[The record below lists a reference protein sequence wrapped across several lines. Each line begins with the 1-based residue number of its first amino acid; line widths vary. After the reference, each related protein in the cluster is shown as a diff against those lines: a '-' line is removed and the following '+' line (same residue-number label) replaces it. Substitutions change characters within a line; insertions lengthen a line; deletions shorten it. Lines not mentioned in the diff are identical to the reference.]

1 MDVVSSLKVIL
12 YTPSTVC
19 HFAKKVNRLS
29 AVGRIKFVSKIT
41 I

>member
-1 MDVVSSLKVIL
+1 MDVVSGLKVIL
-12 YTPSTVC
+12 YTLSSVC
-19 HFAKKVNRLS
+19 HFTKKVNRLS

>member
-1 MDVVSSLKVIL
+1 MDVVSGLKVIL
-12 YTPSTVC
+12 YTPSFVC
-19 HFAKKVNRLS
+19 NFTQKVNRLS